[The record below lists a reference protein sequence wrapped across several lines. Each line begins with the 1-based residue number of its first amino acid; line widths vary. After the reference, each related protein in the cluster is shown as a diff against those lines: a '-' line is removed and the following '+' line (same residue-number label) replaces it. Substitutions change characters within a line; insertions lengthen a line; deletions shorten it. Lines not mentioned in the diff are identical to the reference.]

1 MNSAKQ
7 EIKTMMN
14 HMNEIY
20 HHQYSIVLDLIRLF
34 LIKFI
39 QFGSDITIIH
49 RNWCIFMFRMHL
61 TLNSFRCSFH
71 RQGS

>member
-20 HHQYSIVLDLIRLF
+20 HHHQYSIVLDLIRSF

-49 RNWCIFMFRMHL
+49 RNWCI
-61 TLNSFRCSFH
+61 SCSECIW
-71 RQGS
+71 R